1 MDSKFISKAGDFIA
15 NNKKPLI
22 YIGGA
27 IAIVAIGYAIIRK
40 LQGGI
45 GSFLTD
51 KSVGAKEFVPVQ
63 IDVAKSTIS
72 DAIANNYANQ
82 LFNAMDGFGTNSD
95 AIYDII
101 NKLQQKEDFRK
112 VYNSFGRK
120 SYYIDGSPTV
130 SAYIFGYN
138 NLDLIEWLD
147 KEVGYSN
154 PLTYNLIK
162 KTIKNANL

>member
-22 YIGGA
+22 YVGGA
-27 IAIVAIGYAIIRK
+27 IAIVAIGYSIIKK

-45 GSFLTD
+45 GSFLKD

-63 IDVAKSTIS
+63 VDITKSTIS

-82 LFNAMDGFGTNSD
+82 LFNAMDGFGTNSS
-95 AIYDII
+95 AIYDIL

-138 NLDLIEWLD
+138 NLDLIEWLG

-154 PLTYNLIK
+154 PLTYNLIQ

>member
-1 MDSKFISKAGDFIA
+1 MESKFISKAGDFIA

-101 NKLQQKEDFRK
+101 NKLQQKADFRK

>member
-1 MDSKFISKAGDFIA
+1 MESKFISKAGDFIA

-63 IDVAKSTIS
+63 VDIAKSTIS

-82 LFNAMDGFGTNSD
+82 LFNAMDGFGTNTD
-95 AIYDII
+95 AIYDIL

-130 SAYIFGYN
+130 SAYIFGYS

-147 KEVGYSN
+147 KEVGWSN

>member
-1 MDSKFISKAGDFIA
+1 MESKFISKAGDFIA

>member
-27 IAIVAIGYAIIRK
+27 IAIVVLGYSVIRK

-45 GSFLTD
+45 GSFLKD

-63 IDVAKSTIS
+63 VDIAKSTIS

-95 AIYDII
+95 AIYDIL

-147 KEVGYSN
+147 KEVGWSN

>member
-1 MDSKFISKAGDFIA
+1 MDSKFISKAGDFIS
-15 NNKKPLI
+15 NNKKPLL
-22 YIGGA
+22 YVGGA
-27 IAIVAIGYAIIRK
+27 IAIVAIGYSIIKK

-51 KSVGAKEFVPVQ
+51 KSVGAKDFIPVQ
-63 IDVAKSTIS
+63 VDSSKATIS
-72 DAIANNYANQ
+72 DSLANNYANQ

-154 PLTYNLIK
+154 PLTYNLVK

>member
-1 MDSKFISKAGDFIA
+1 MESKFISKAGDFIA

-130 SAYIFGYN
+130 SAYIFDYN

>member
-1 MDSKFISKAGDFIA
+1 MESNFISKAGDFIA

-22 YIGGA
+22 YVGGA

-63 IDVAKSTIS
+63 VDIAKSTIS

-120 SYYIDGSPTV
+120 SYYIDGSPTA

>member
-1 MDSKFISKAGDFIA
+1 MESKFISKAGDFIA

-63 IDVAKSTIS
+63 VDIAKSTIS

-82 LFNAMDGFGTNSD
+82 LFNAMDGFGTNTD
-95 AIYDII
+95 AIYDIL

-147 KEVGYSN
+147 KEVGWSN